1 VGVLVAACAATGC
14 SRPAEEEAAGPSP
27 SPPGAALDP
36 ARPLPSPIPDVVAR
50 VNGQPIR
57 IGQILPVARGELV
70 KVPIADRDA
79 RRPAVVRQALQR
91 YIDRELLLQEAIA
104 RGVQADTR
112 ALDWAYDQARREHP
126 DEESWNEHL
135 AEQGFDQASFKA
147 ELRIQ
152 HTVSLLLAQE
162 GGGFSVTDAEVRE
175 AYDADPSAWAVE
187 GDDPPSLE
195 DARERIRT
203 TLRHQKRARAADA
216 LLRELRAK
224 ARVELFI

>member
-1 VGVLVAACAATGC
+1 MPALVAACAATAC
-14 SRPAEEEAAGPSP
+14 SRPAGETAAGSSP

-36 ARPLPSPIPDVVAR
+36 SRPLPSPIPEVVAR

-70 KVPIADRDA
+70 KVKVADRDA
-79 RRPAVVRQALQR
+79 RRPAVLRQALQR

-126 DEESWNEHL
+126 DEAAWNEHL

-147 ELRIQ
+147 ELRVQ
-152 HTVSLLLAQE
+152 HTVSTLLAQE
-162 GGGFSVTDAEVRE
+162 AGGLDVSDAEVRE
-175 AYDADPSAWAVE
+175 AYDADPSAWIVE
-187 GDDPPSLE
+187 GDEPPSFE
-195 DARERIRT
+195 DVKDRIRA
-203 TLRHQKRARAADA
+203 TLRHQKRGRAADT
-216 LLRELRAK
+216 LLRELRSK
-224 ARVELFI
+224 ARIELLL